1 MLRFAPLVV
10 LSVLGAC
17 AHSETRLPVATASST
32 SPAPAPRP
40 AEIPAVPQTLASD
53 TPRTTQGGATYV
65 GPGGWSAA
73 DQGAVTVLTPPEGDS
88 HVAVA
93 SVEGA
98 DAKVAVEAAW
108 KLYRPEMKR
117 PVKLITPRP
126 GREGWEERRVFEYE
140 TSPNERAVVQANAFR
155 KGSSW
160 TVVLLDGTEPTFE
173 KRLAPT
179 MLVLQSLRPQ
189 GYSRESFAGR
199 KAHPLDAARLETLKA
214 FVRSAMDQLGVPGV
228 GLAFIDRGKVVW
240 EGGLGVRELGK
251 PDPVDANT
259 LFMAASNTKGMTT
272 LLLARLVD
280 RRTIRWDEAVV
291 KAYPRFKL
299 ADPDVTRQV
308 QFKHLVCAC
317 TGLPRQDLEFLFEF
331 AGAKADSTFQLL
343 SQVKPTSKF
352 GEVFQYSNLLASAA
366 GYIAGHL
373 YAPKL
378 ELGAA
383 YDRAMQDLV
392 FAPLGMR
399 RTTFDFKRALET
411 NHASPHGEDADGKMR
426 VASLDLDYCA
436 IPHRPMGGVW
446 TSAHD
451 FARYVLLELSGGKLP
466 DGKRLVSEENL
477 LARRRSQIPLGEDHV
492 YGMGLMVGTR
502 YGTPVV
508 HHGGD
513 FLGYHSDFFALPEHG
528 VGALILTNAENG
540 ELIRGPLARRLLETL
555 FDGRPEAEA
564 DVAAQAKRVRAQQQ
578 ELRGRLVIPPDPAVL
593 SRVGEA
599 YRSPE
604 LGSLRVLRR
613 ADRTVLDLG
622 EWRATVGSRKNDDG
636 SVSLIS
642 IDPGMVGIEFVIG
655 ERDGKRVFVV
665 RDGQHEYLFAEEPAQ
680 RAQAIAAPR
689 SSSPL
694 TLTTPAHTGTRARHQ

>member
-1 MLRFAPLVV
+1 MRRFVPLV
-10 LSVLGAC
+10 LGALAAC
-17 AHSETRLPVATASST
+17 AHSE
-32 SPAPAPRP
+32 APAPTPVGTAQKAPQP
-40 AEIPAVPQTLASD
+40 APPPGEVPAIPEQLPAD
-53 TPRTTQGGATYV
+53 TPRTTQAGATYV
-65 GPGGWSAA
+65 APGGWSAT
-73 DQGAVTVLTPPEGDS
+73 DRGSLTILTPPEGDS
-88 HVAVA
+88 HVAIA
-93 SVEGA
+93 AVEGT
-98 DAKVAVEAAW
+98 DAKAAAAAAW
-108 KLYRPEMKR
+108 ALYRPGMNR
-117 PVKLITPRP
+117 PIRLATPRP
-126 GREGWEERRVFEYE
+126 GREGWEERLDIEYE

-155 KGSSW
+155 KGTSW

-179 MLVLQSLRPQ
+179 ILIVQSLRPQ
-189 GYSRESFAGR
+189 GYARESFAGR
-199 KAHPLDAARLETLKA
+199 KAHPLDAARIETLKA
-214 FVRSAMDQLGVPGV
+214 FVRWAMDQLGVPGV
-228 GLAFIDRGKVVW
+228 GLAFIDGGKVVW

-251 PDPVDANT
+251 PEPVDANT

-280 RRTIRWDEAVV
+280 RGAIRWDEAVV

-299 ADPDVTRQV
+299 AEPDVTRQV
-308 QFKHLVCAC
+308 QFRHLVCAC

-331 AGAKADSTFQLL
+331 AGAKAGSTFELL
-343 SQVKPTSKF
+343 SRVRPTSKF

-399 RTTFDFKRALET
+399 RTTFDFKRALKT

-426 VASLDLDYCA
+426 VASLDIDYCA

-466 DGKRLVSEENL
+466 DGKQLVSEENL

-492 YGMGLMVGTR
+492 YGMGLAVGTR

-540 ELIRGPLARRLLETL
+540 ELIRGPLGRRLLEVL
-555 FDGRPEAEA
+555 FDGRPEAES

-578 ELRGRLVIPPDPAVL
+578 ELRTRLVIPPDPAVL
-593 SRVGEA
+593 SRVGQA

-604 LGSLRVLRR
+604 LGRLRVLRQ
-613 ADRTVLDLG
+613 ADRTVLDLD
-622 EWRATVGSRKNDDG
+622 EWRTAVGSRKNDDG

-642 IDPGMVGIEFVIG
+642 IDPGLVGLEFVIG

-665 RDGQHEYLFAEEPAQ
+665 RDGQHEYLFTQVAAPTAP
-680 RAQAIAAPR
+680 QASVAPR
-689 SSSPL
+689 SASSS
-694 TLTTPAHTGTRARHQ
+694 RSSERWQRRSSSQ